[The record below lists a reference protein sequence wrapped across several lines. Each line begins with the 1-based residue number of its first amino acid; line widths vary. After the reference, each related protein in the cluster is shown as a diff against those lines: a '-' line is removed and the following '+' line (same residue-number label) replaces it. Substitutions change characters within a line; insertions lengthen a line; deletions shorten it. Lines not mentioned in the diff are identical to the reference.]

1 MGMSASNP
9 TPAQISELVSL
20 ALAED
25 FAHQDST
32 SLAVVPEGA
41 QCQAQMV
48 ARADGVVAGI
58 DFAVEAFKQCDPS
71 ITVQVLIVDGERVG
85 VDDVLMF
92 VCGSARSVLGA
103 ERVALN
109 FLQQLSGVATAT
121 SLAVAAANGV
131 TVLDTRKTVPGLRD
145 AQKYAVRVGGGQNQR
160 RDLRDELL
168 LKENHFSLSG
178 LDYAATVKQAV
189 TSADDKI
196 VGIEAETIEQARAAL
211 AKGAS
216 YVLLDNF
223 HGIHLVAAVAALRK
237 EFPKAILEASG
248 GYTLETLPALAEAG
262 VDRVSMGALT
272 HSVPALDMSLLLNT
286 TDD

>member
-1 MGMSASNP
+1 MSLDKP
-9 TPAQISELVSL
+9 TPAQISGLVSL

-32 SLAVVPEGA
+32 SLAVVPETA

-48 ARADGVVAGI
+48 ARADGVIAGV
-58 DFAVEAFKQCDPS
+58 DFAVEAFKQCDS
-71 ITVQVLIVDGERVG
+71 KVTVQVLIHDGERVG
-85 VDDVLMF
+85 ADEVIMF
-92 VCGSARSVLGA
+92 ACGPARGILGA

-121 SLAVAAANGV
+121 ALAVAAANGV

-145 AQKYAVRVGGGQNQR
+145 VQKYAVRVGGGQNQR
-160 RDLRDELL
+160 RNLSDELL
-168 LKENHFSLSG
+168 LKENHFALSG
-178 LDYAATVKQAV
+178 LDYAATVKKAV
-189 TSADDKI
+189 AEAQGKV
-196 VGIEAETIEQARAAL
+196 VGIEAETIDQARAAL
-211 AKGAS
+211 ANRAS

-223 HGIHLVAAVAALRK
+223 QGVHLVAAVAALRK

-248 GYTLETLPALAEAG
+248 GYTLETLPALSEAG

>member
-1 MGMSASNP
+1 
-9 TPAQISELVSL
+9 
-20 ALAED
+20 
-25 FAHQDST
+25 
-32 SLAVVPEGA
+32 
-41 QCQAQMV
+41 
-48 ARADGVVAGI
+48 
-58 DFAVEAFKQCDPS
+58 
-71 ITVQVLIVDGERVG
+71 
-85 VDDVLMF
+85 
-92 VCGSARSVLGA
+92 
-103 ERVALN
+103 
-109 FLQQLSGVATAT
+109 
-121 SLAVAAANGV
+121 
-131 TVLDTRKTVPGLRD
+131 LRD

-272 HSVPALDMSLLLNT
+272 HSASALDVSLLLNP